1 MIWCK
6 KNYGTYQIIF
16 NKLKTYNIFNIV
28 NFNFRTQLQKYGVLM
43 EKKSKREKKES
54 RKMKEQQADERKG
67 QEIADEMERAEE
79 VWGKWMR

>member
-1 MIWCK
+1 
-6 KNYGTYQIIF
+6 
-16 NKLKTYNIFNIV
+16 
-28 NFNFRTQLQKYGVLM
+28 M

-54 RKMKEQQADERKG
+54 RKMKEQQADESKG

>member
-6 KNYGTYQIIF
+6 KHYGTYQIIF
-16 NKLKTYNIFNIV
+16 NKFKTYNIFNIV

-54 RKMKEQQADERKG
+54 RKMKEQQADESKG

-79 VWGKWMR
+79 V